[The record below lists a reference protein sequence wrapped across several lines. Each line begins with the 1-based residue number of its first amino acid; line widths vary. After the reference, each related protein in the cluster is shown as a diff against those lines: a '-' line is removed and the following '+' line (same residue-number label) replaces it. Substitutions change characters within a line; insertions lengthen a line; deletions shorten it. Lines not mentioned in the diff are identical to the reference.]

1 MTVLRWNYYDTLQI
15 LFQNEQYLKFLMNR
29 KYGLE
34 PFVVEDYGNMNASVH
49 VVAVARKRDH
59 YMTLFN
65 LKSKFSSEKLSS
77 VFEYIAYEVNFI

>member
-1 MTVLRWNYYDTLQI
+1 
-15 LFQNEQYLKFLMNR
+15 MNR

-77 VFEYIAYEVNFI
+77 VFA

>member
-1 MTVLRWNYYDTLQI
+1 
-15 LFQNEQYLKFLMNR
+15 MNR

-77 VFEYIAYEVNFI
+77 IFEYKAYEVNFIEFNSYLINSLLW

>member
-1 MTVLRWNYYDTLQI
+1 
-15 LFQNEQYLKFLMNR
+15 MNR

-65 LKSKFSSEKLSS
+65 LKSKFSYEKLLFLNIQHMKFISLNS
-77 VFEYIAYEVNFI
+77 IAIL

>member
-1 MTVLRWNYYDTLQI
+1 
-15 LFQNEQYLKFLMNR
+15 MNR

-65 LKSKFSSEKLSS
+65 LKSKFSYEKLF
-77 VFEYIAYEVNFI
+77 VFEYTAYEIYFIEFNSYLINSLLW

>member
-1 MTVLRWNYYDTLQI
+1 MTQITQCTI
-15 LFQNEQYLKFLMNR
+15 LFQNEQYLKFLINR

-34 PFVVEDYGNMNASVH
+34 PFAVEDYGNMNASVH

-65 LKSKFSSEKLSS
+65 LKSKFAFLKSYL
-77 VFEYIAYEVNFI
+77 VFLNI

>member
-1 MTVLRWNYYDTLQI
+1 
-15 LFQNEQYLKFLMNR
+15 MNR

-65 LKSKFSSEKLSS
+65 LKSKFSYEKYLFLNIQHMKFISLNS
-77 VFEYIAYEVNFI
+77 IAIL